1 MPNQITSVLN
11 PVLLTLAICVTAVNA
26 QPEGFNYDE
35 AKVPEYNLPDP
46 LILSDGTKII
56 DAESWW
62 DQRRPEILKLFEKQV
77 YGQAPGRPEDMLFET
92 RSVDEEALGGRATRK
107 EVVVYF
113 SGRKDG
119 PKMEILIYLP
129 NGEPK
134 PIPTF
139 VGLNF
144 YGNHSIHKDPGIT
157 LSKQWMRNNEQYGV
171 INHQATEASRGVSAH
186 RWPVERILERGYGL
200 ATIYYGDIDPDFH
213 DGFKNG
219 VHPLFYR
226 DGQTEPAADEW
237 GSIGAWAWGLSRATD
252 YFETDDDIDHEHVA
266 VMGHS
271 RIGKT
276 TLWAGA
282 QDRRFAL
289 VISNNSGCGGAALS
303 RRRFGE
309 TVKRINTSFP
319 HWFCGNFK
327 NYNDSED
334 DLPVD
339 QHMLIALIAPRPV
352 YVASAEQDLWAD
364 PRGEFLAARH
374 ADPVYR
380 LLGTDG
386 MADSKM
392 PGLSQPI
399 TSTIGYHIRP
409 GEHGVTDYDWE
420 RFMDFADIH
429 LKGQKE

>member
-1 MPNQITSVLN
+1 MPNQITSVRN

-186 RWPVERILERGYGL
+186 RWPVERILERGFGL

-226 DGQTEPAADEW
+226 DGQTEPADDEW
-237 GSIGAWAWGLSRATD
+237 GSIAAWAWGLSRATD
-252 YFETDDDIDHEHVA
+252 YFEIDDDIDHQRVA

-271 RIGKT
+271 RLGKT
-276 TLWAGA
+276 ALWAGA
-282 QDRRFAL
+282 
-289 VISNNSGCGGAALS
+289 
-303 RRRFGE
+303 
-309 TVKRINTSFP
+309 
-319 HWFCGNFK
+319 
-327 NYNDSED
+327 
-334 DLPVD
+334 
-339 QHMLIALIAPRPV
+339 
-352 YVASAEQDLWAD
+352 
-364 PRGEFLAARH
+364 
-374 ADPVYR
+374 
-380 LLGTDG
+380 
-386 MADSKM
+386 
-392 PGLSQPI
+392 
-399 TSTIGYHIRP
+399 
-409 GEHGVTDYDWE
+409 
-420 RFMDFADIH
+420 
-429 LKGQKE
+429 